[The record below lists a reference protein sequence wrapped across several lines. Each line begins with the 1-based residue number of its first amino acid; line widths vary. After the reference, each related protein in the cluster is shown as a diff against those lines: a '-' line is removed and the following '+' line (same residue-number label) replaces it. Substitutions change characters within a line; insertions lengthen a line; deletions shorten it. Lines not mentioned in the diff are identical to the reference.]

1 MPIHNPVSASAF
13 APAHITGFFVIYEHE
28 NPALMGSL
36 GCGVTLQSGVVTS
49 ASVPGHDNMSCN
61 IPVVQSVVSRL
72 TPCTCSVRSRSD
84 IPIGAGFGA
93 SGAYALGT
101 ALALNQA
108 LQLNQTASQLTR
120 VAHIAEV
127 KNMTGLGDVV
137 AQSHGGVVIRRT
149 AGASA
154 RLNRIHTSERNVFW
168 VVFDKI
174 STKEL
179 LEDGSTADR
188 INPVGQSSLRE
199 LLKKP
204 TFENFMRQS
213 KRFAVET
220 GLMSDAVSDAV
231 QAVEAAGGMASQ
243 AMLGDVVFAVDLPER
258 HDADDAESADSATNT
273 IESVLSEFGSVGQ
286 SGIDFGGARLI

>member
-1 MPIHNPVSASAF
+1 MTLHNPKSASAF
-13 APAHITGFFVIYEHE
+13 TPAHITGFFVICEHE
-28 NPALMGSL
+28 NRALMGSL

-49 ASVPGHDNMSCN
+49 VSVPGHDNMPGN

-72 TPCTCSVRSRSD
+72 TSCACSVRSRSD

-101 ALALNQA
+101 ALALNQT

-127 KNMTGLGDVV
+127 ENMTGLGDVV
-137 AQSHGGVVIRRT
+137 AQSLGGVVIRRT

-154 RLNRIHTSERNVFW
+154 LLNRIYTGERNVFW

-179 LEDGSTADR
+179 LEDKSTVNR
-188 INPVGQSSLRE
+188 INPVGRGSLRE

-231 QAVEAAGGMASQ
+231 QTVEAAGGMASQ
-243 AMLGDVVFAVDLPER
+243 AMLGDVVFAVNHPER
-258 HDADDAESADSATNT
+258 HGADDADSATNT
-273 IESVLSEFGSVGQ
+273 IESVLSEFGSVGR

>member
-1 MPIHNPVSASAF
+1 MPIRSPVSASAF
-13 APAHITGFFVIYEHE
+13 APAHITGFFVICEHE

-49 ASVPGHDNMSCN
+49 ASVSSHDDMPCN

-72 TPCTCSVRSRSD
+72 TSCACSVRSRSD

-120 VAHIAEV
+120 IAHIAEV
-127 KNMTGLGDVV
+127 ENMTGLGDVV
-137 AQSHGGVVIRRT
+137 VQSLGGVVIRRT

-154 RLNRIHTSERNVFW
+154 RMNRIYTGERNVFW

-179 LEDGSTADR
+179 LEDESTANR
-188 INPVGQSSLRE
+188 INPVGRDSLRE

-204 TFENFMRQS
+204 TFENFMCQS
-213 KRFAVET
+213 KRFAAET

-258 HDADDAESADSATNT
+258 HDADDADSATNT
-273 IESVLSEFGSVGQ
+273 IESVLSEFGSVGR